1 MSDIAELSIAGAD
14 PTPIT
19 AEGLAGWIAEARAL
33 ARLALPL
40 MITQLA
46 QMAIMT
52 TDIVMLGRLSSTALA
67 SATLGNTVFFLT
79 WLIGFGPASAIS
91 PMVAHV
97 VGANPNDRARVRH
110 IARMGLWSVLI
121 VSLPLITVLLFTQP
135 ILLALHQK
143 PELARGAAAF
153 TAALC
158 LGLPASLGFQVL
170 RNFATALNRP
180 TAPLIVMAMAI
191 AFNALADYTL
201 IFGHF
206 GFPKLGLVGSGMA
219 SAMSFSFTFL
229 AMLGVISWTPALRK
243 YRILRRFWRPV
254 WYELAEVFRLGMP
267 IGLTTIFEAMMFN
280 AATLIM
286 GTFGTASLAAHQIA
300 MNVPSITFMV
310 PLGIAMA
317 ATVRVG
323 MAAGR
328 GDGHAV
334 RRAGYSSILMG
345 VGFMAMTSTILW
357 LIPDRIAALYLPHT
371 AANAAVIRIAITFL
385 HVAAVFQIVD
395 GLQVVASLSLRGLKD
410 ARAPMWIAGASYW
423 LAGAPMCAWLA
434 FGENM
439 KGLGIWYGLAFGLF
453 VAAAAMMTRFWLLS
467 RRR

>member
-1 MSDIAELSIAGAD
+1 MSDIAELNIAAAD
-14 PTPIT
+14 TQPVT
-19 AEGLAGWIAEARAL
+19 AEGLAGWVAEARAL
-33 ARLALPL
+33 IKLAFPL

-52 TDIVMLGRLSSTALA
+52 TDVIMLGRLSSTALA
-67 SATLGNTVFFLT
+67 SATLGNTVFFFT
-79 WLIGFGPASAIS
+79 WLLGFGPASAVS

-97 VGANPNDRARVRH
+97 IGANPNERAGVRH

-121 VSLPLITVLLFTQP
+121 VSLPLMTVLLFTTP
-135 ILLALHQK
+135 ILLAFDQK
-143 PELARGAAAF
+143 SELAAGAGAF

-158 LGLPASLGFQVL
+158 LGLPASLGYQVL

-180 TAPLIVMAMAI
+180 TAPLIVMGLAI
-191 AFNALADYTL
+191 GFNALGDYTL

-206 GFPKLGLVGSGMA
+206 GFPKLGLVGSGTA
-219 SAMSFSFTFL
+219 SALSFTFTFL
-229 AMLGVISWTPALRK
+229 SMLGVIYWTPALRK

-280 AATLIM
+280 AATLVM

-300 MNVPSITFMV
+300 INVPSITFMV

-323 MAAGR
+323 LAAGR

-334 RRAGYSSILMG
+334 RRSGYSAMLMA
-345 VGFMAMTSTILW
+345 VGFMAAMGLILW
-357 LIPDRIAALYLPHT
+357 FFPDRIAALYLPHT
-371 AANAAVIRIAITFL
+371 RANEDVIHIAILFL
-385 HVAAVFQIVD
+385 HVAAVFQVVD
-395 GLQVVASLSLRGLKD
+395 GLQVAASLSLRGLKD

-423 LAGAPMCAWLA
+423 LAGAPMCVWLA
-434 FGENM
+434 FGEHLN
-439 KGLGIWYGLAFGLF
+439 GLGVWYGLAFGLA
-453 VAAAAMMTRFWLLS
+453 VAAVAMTTRFYVLS
-467 RRR
+467 GRR

>member
-1 MSDIAELSIAGAD
+1 MSDLAELNIAGIETK
-14 PTPIT
+14 PVT
-19 AEGLAGWIAEARAL
+19 EVGLAGWIAEARAL

-52 TDIVMLGRLSSTALA
+52 TDIVMLGRLSSAALA

-79 WLIGFGPASAIS
+79 WLIGFGPASAVS

-121 VSLPLITVLLFTQP
+121 VSLPLITILLFTQP

-143 PELARGAAAF
+143 PELARGAGAF

-229 AMLGVISWTPALRK
+229 AMLGVISWTPALHK

-334 RRAGYSSILMG
+334 RRAGYSAILMG
-345 VGFMAMTSTILW
+345 VGFMAVTSTILW
-357 LIPDRIAALYLPHT
+357 LIPERIAALYLPHT
-371 AANAAVIRIAITFL
+371 AANVAVIRIAITFL
-385 HVAAVFQIVD
+385 HVAAIFQIVD

-434 FGENM
+434 FGEGM
-439 KGLGIWYGLAFGLF
+439 KGLGIWYGLAFGLA
-453 VAAAAMMTRFWLLS
+453 VAAVAMVARFWLLAGK
-467 RRR
+467 R